1 MGHVGAPVN
10 TLVLQEGVAAS
21 MDFGTSDGNTC

>member
-1 MGHVGAPVN
+1 MGHVEALVN
-10 TLVLQEGVAAS
+10 TLVQQEAVAAS